1 MKTELLE
8 LYADAILSNLS
19 LQRGQP
25 LVILADSETLPL
37 VEVLGARAYQCGC
50 PEVAPLLMCQKI
62 NCAML
67 RYAPDEAIK
76 NLNPFMYD
84 TIQQYMEKNACLVN
98 ITGGNPGRCPARIRS
113 SSIFGTDGS
122 RQTPKGRF

>member
-76 NLNPFMYD
+76 
-84 TIQQYMEKNACLVN
+84 T
-98 ITGGNPGRCPARIRS
+98 
-113 SSIFGTDGS
+113 
-122 RQTPKGRF
+122 

>member
-1 MKTELLE
+1 MKTGLLE

-37 VEVLGARAYQCGC
+37 VEVLGARACQCGC

-84 TIQQYMEKNACLVN
+84 TIQQYMEKTHVLSTLRGA
-98 ITGGNPGRCPARIRS
+98 IRGRCPARIRS